1 METFNTFVQA
11 MYNVNSNA
19 KNMEH
24 LLDKEIGLLEIR
36 DQNSRTLLHH
46 ACESGRF
53 DYAELLTS
61 NKSDVNVKDDTL
73 ITPLHLAAR
82 GGHNSIVKLLI
93 DHHSAEVNV
102 FDCTGQYS
110 TKKFNFLDL

>member
-1 METFNTFVQA
+1 METFNVFLQA
-11 MYNVNSNA
+11 MYNVDSDA
-19 KNMEH
+19 KNIKY
-24 LLDKEIGLLEIR
+24 LLDQEIGLLEIR

-46 ACESGRF
+46 ACELGRF
-53 DYAELLTS
+53 DFANLFCTRF
-61 NKSDVNVKDDTL
+61 KADVNVKDDTL

-82 GGHNSIVKLLI
+82 GAHNSIVKLLI

-110 TKKFNFLDL
+110 IT